1 MILDETRKIRE
12 RLTRIEAASASVEE
26 AFALSNKKKELQELV
41 EKLASLSEI
50 RVVLQRGGVP
60 MTKAP
65 ETGNAKK
72 LCQQVI
78 ARFVESP
85 KATTLVVG
93 QRWKKLHSTIST
105 LVDEEENRQKQ
116 AWRAYFSTQL
126 FGGLS
131 PEQLSQTIVQT
142 LPENK
147 KALERYKS
155 AYASFLGYRN
165 VVPTTPQDFENVQ
178 KYSRELS
185 EIRFIENEDVPV
197 AVREFFS
204 ATATAYGAN
213 LDLLTSEVMSWLR
226 DNDMLKHYTVR
237 AR

>member
-1 MILDETRKIRE
+1 MILDETQKVRE

-41 EKLASLSEI
+41 EKLASLSKI

-60 MTKAP
+60 MTKPP
-65 ETGNAKK
+65 ETGKAQK
-72 LCQQVI
+72 LCQQVLT
-78 ARFVESP
+78 RFLDSP
-85 KATTLVVG
+85 KATTLVDG
-93 QRWKKLHSTIST
+93 QRWKKLHSTVST
-105 LVDEEENRQKQ
+105 LVDEEENCQKQ
-116 AWRAYFSTQL
+116 AWRTYFSTQL

-131 PEQLSQTIVQT
+131 PERISQTIVRT

-147 KALERYKS
+147 KALERYKI

-165 VVPTTPQDFENVQ
+165 VVPTTPEDFENVQ
-178 KYSRELS
+178 KYSKELS
-185 EIRFIENEDVPV
+185 EIRFIENEDVPA

-226 DNDMLKHYTVR
+226 DNDMLKNYTVR